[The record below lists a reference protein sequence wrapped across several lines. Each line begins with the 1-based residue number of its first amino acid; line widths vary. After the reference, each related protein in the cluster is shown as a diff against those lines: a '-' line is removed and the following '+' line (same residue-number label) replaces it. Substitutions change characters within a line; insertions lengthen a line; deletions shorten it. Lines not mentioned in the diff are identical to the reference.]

1 MNTFTQSASNVA
13 VRELNKSTTTNGAA
27 AYKSTLCANLDFFSR
42 SGNIN
47 YPNALHDFKLAL
59 AEDEEIAIRNLLN
72 TRDIREGKG
81 IRQISKNLLDNIS
94 NLFSISFFPHLS

>member
-47 YPNALHDFKLAL
+47 YPNALHDFKLIEIPYTDENLITYDYIMQL
-59 AEDEEIAIRNLLN
+59 A
-72 TRDIREGKG
+72 GY
-81 IRQISKNLLDNIS
+81 
-94 NLFSISFFPHLS
+94 